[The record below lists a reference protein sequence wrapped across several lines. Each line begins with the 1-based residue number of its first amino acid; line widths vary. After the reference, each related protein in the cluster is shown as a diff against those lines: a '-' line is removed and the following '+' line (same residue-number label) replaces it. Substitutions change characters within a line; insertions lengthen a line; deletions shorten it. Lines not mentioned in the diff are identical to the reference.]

1 MLSDSEHKKAKP
13 PAKHRST
20 VKPAKGNVHWSDK
33 QKMEAVNS
41 YLLLGNLALT
51 ARLLNIPEI
60 TLRVWKA
67 STWWKDLVAEAKLQ
81 EKMELSARVKKLVDA
96 SMSVVEDRL
105 ANGDFQF
112 DQKTGQIIRKPVN
125 MKDAHKVAVD
135 MQNQRD
141 LLEKSEKV
149 EQTEEHVE
157 DKLLKLAE
165 KFADMATKKIE
176 QNQDRQRTVDVED
189 VEEYDSAIHDQREA

>member
-1 MLSDSEHKKAKP
+1 MLSDSPHKKVKP
-13 PAKHRST
+13 PMKHRST

-67 STWWKDLVAEAKLQ
+67 TTWWKDLVAEAKLQ

-176 QNQDRQRTVDVED
+176 QNNNAARTVEAED
-189 VEEYDSAIHDQREA
+189 VDAVYDEREEGL

>member
-1 MLSDSEHKKAKP
+1 MLSDSEHKKIKP
-13 PAKHRST
+13 PMKHRST
-20 VKPAKGNVHWSDK
+20 IKPAKGNVHWSDK

-51 ARLLNIPEI
+51 SRLLNIPEI

-67 STWWKDLVAEAKLQ
+67 SVWWKELVAEAKLQ
-81 EKMELSARVKKLVDA
+81 EKVELSARVKKLVDA

-105 ANGDFQF
+105 AHGDFQF
-112 DQKTGQIIRKPVN
+112 DQKTGQIVRKPVN

-135 MQNQRD
+135 MQERAD
-141 LLEKSEKV
+141 IIEKGEKV

-176 QNQDRQRTVDVED
+176 QNQDRQRTVDAQD
-189 VEEYDSAIHDQREA
+189 VEEI